1 MRLIVFLLFIISI
14 SCTPKVNEIAKTY
27 EVISNENYQLFKP
40 TSKTSKLLFLFPG
53 FPEEADDIKREFKIL
68 DKTLQ
73 KNIAVVMMNYNQ
85 KLWLEQKDKKIL
97 TAMMLSVLEDNNLN
111 EKEIYLGGYSSGG
124 NVSLLIGN
132 HLVSK
137 EILGLKPKGIFI
149 IDSPLDM
156 HALYKASEKNIAR
169 NFSDVSVN
177 ESTYIINMLEKTLGN
192 PDVSFSSYEQNSV
205 FTSFTENFS
214 NVENLKNVK
223 LRFYSEPDFDWWKE
237 NRMADPDQLNA
248 IYIEKLSQVLNENEF
263 REVEY
268 ISTKNRGFRAN
279 GERHPHS
286 WSIVEIDGLLEWI
299 EK

>member
-1 MRLIVFLLFIISI
+1 
-14 SCTPKVNEIAKTY
+14 
-27 EVISNENYQLFKP
+27 
-40 TSKTSKLLFLFPG
+40 
-53 FPEEADDIKREFKIL
+53 
-68 DKTLQ
+68 
-73 KNIAVVMMNYNQ
+73 
-85 KLWLEQKDKKIL
+85 
-97 TAMMLSVLEDNNLN
+97 LN